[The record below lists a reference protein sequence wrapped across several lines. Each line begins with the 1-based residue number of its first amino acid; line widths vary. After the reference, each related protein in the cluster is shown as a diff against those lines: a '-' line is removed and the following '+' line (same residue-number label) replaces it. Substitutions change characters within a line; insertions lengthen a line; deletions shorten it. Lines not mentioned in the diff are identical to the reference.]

1 MRVLL
6 LPNNW
11 TGWQVTEWLSQQPD
25 EIVGLLMHSPGGRQY
40 GDEIIRSAGVGA
52 KHIFDD
58 SSLKDPT
65 ALQAIKDLKA
75 DVAVSLFFGHILPDT
90 FIDLFPRGVINLHPA
105 YLPFNRGR
113 HPNVWSI
120 IEETPAGVTLHYIDA
135 GVDTG
140 DIIAQR
146 DVQKTEL
153 DTGETLYHRLEQA
166 SVQLFKE
173 AWPDFRVGK
182 SSRLPQ
188 DLTKGTT
195 HISTAVDD
203 IDEIVLDRTYTARQL
218 LNVMRARTFP
228 PYRGA
233 FFRAGN
239 RKIHVRLQLIDE
251 DEL

>member
-11 TGWQVTEWLSQQPD
+11 TGWQVTKWVSQQPD
-25 EIVGLLMHSPGGRQY
+25 EIVGLLMHSPGTRQY
-40 GDEIIRSAGVGA
+40 GDEIIRSAGVGT
-52 KHIFDD
+52 KQIFEN

-65 ALQAIKDLKA
+65 ALQAIKELKA
-75 DVAVSLFFGHILPDT
+75 DVAVSVFFGHILPDT
-90 FIDLFPRGVINLHPA
+90 FIDLFPQGVINLHPA

-146 DVQKTEL
+146 DVQQTEL
-153 DTGETLYHRLEQA
+153 DTGETLYRRLEQA
-166 SVQLFKE
+166 CVELFKE
-173 AWPDFRVGK
+173 AWPDFRIGK

-188 DLTKGTT
+188 DLSKGTV
-195 HISTAVDD
+195 HVSTEVDD

-218 LNVMRARTFP
+218 INVMRARTFP